1 MAVRVTIFEDNKKY
15 LNSISMLIDGSPG
28 FLLSGAFENAND
40 VIQKIEQSQPDVVL
54 MDIEMPGVSGIE
66 ALLIIKKQYP
76 NLNVL
81 IDTVFEDDEK
91 IFNAICNGAS
101 GYILKNT
108 PPARI
113 LDALIETYQGGTP
126 ISPIIAKK
134 MMQLLKQKNH
144 EAKQE
149 PVQTFDL
156 TAREKEIL
164 VLMVNGLS
172 YKMIAAEKNITFET
186 VRSHIKN
193 IYQKL
198 HVASM
203 PEAVA
208 KAIRNNLAQ

>member
-1 MAVRVTIFEDNKKY
+1 MAVRVTIFDDNKKY
-15 LNSISMLIDGSPG
+15 LNSISILIDGSPG

-91 IFNAICNGAS
+91 IFKAICNGAS

-134 MMQLLKQKNH
+134 MMQLLMQKNIDV
-144 EAKQE
+144 KQE
-149 PVQTFDL
+149 QVQVFDL

-172 YKMIAAEKNITFET
+172 YKMIAAEKNIAFET